1 MKCAVC
7 LRVACLVNCLAQL
20 RLSLSAPWTLAPI
33 KTGASS
39 DDLLCITAIISSQ
52 AGQGVAPGNEVGFI
66 PWDRKCVT
74 SSYRKQ
80 SKATVPVSKMPQ
92 ISSALCPT
100 VKHCS
105 SNDITVC
112 HTFTLAIRFSL
123 TLVAVS
129 VMSPWY
135 ALTSAEMEVSQS
147 NLTASSL
154 CHSGECNYAGFTW
167 V

>member
-1 MKCAVC
+1 MC
-7 LRVACLVNCLAQL
+7 
-20 RLSLSAPWTLAPI
+20 
-33 KTGASS
+33 
-39 DDLLCITAIISSQ
+39 DLT
-52 AGQGVAPGNEVGFI
+52 E
-66 PWDRKCVT
+66 
-74 SSYRKQ
+74 SYHKQ
-80 SKATVPVSKMPQ
+80 SKTSVPVSKIPQ
-92 ISSALCPT
+92 IAPGLCST

-123 TLVAVS
+123 TLVTVS

-154 CHSGECNYAGFTW
+154 CHSGVCVITQVLHECRQSQTSLFTSCCSSCRLFACSCPGRQIKT
-167 V
+167 VFSCSYSHVK